1 MPSTPPF
8 SQIVSSGHCLPGEP
22 VSNSALA
29 ERLATLGVETSDDW
43 IRERTGITQRYIADD
58 ALSSSQ
64 LAAEAARMALEEA
77 GVAASDVDLVI
88 VATSTP
94 DMIFPSTA
102 CLVQKHLGIRQGAAF
117 DVQAV
122 CSGFAYAMAT
132 ADLFIRA
139 GKSKLALVI
148 GAEVFSRIMDWTDRS
163 TCVLFG
169 DGAGAVLLKASE
181 TPGILAH
188 RLEARGE
195 HESILRTP
203 GSIRNGEVQGHPFLT
218 MEGQAVFRLAVE
230 VLESSARAVAEEAGL
245 EVSEIDWMV
254 PHQANSRILMATAR
268 KLGLREDQVVTTV
281 QLHANTSAA
290 SVPLAFDHARRQG
303 QLRRGQTV
311 LMQGV
316 GGGFTWGA
324 VLARLGSDFLE
335 HPRV

>member
-1 MPSTPPF
+1 MPTTPVF
-8 SQIVSSGHCLPGEP
+8 SQIVSSGHCLPGTP
-22 VSNSALA
+22 VSNAALA
-29 ERLATLGVETSDDW
+29 ERLAALGVETSDDW
-43 IRERTGITQRYIADD
+43 IRERTGITQRYIAGDE
-58 ALSSSQ
+58 LSSSQ
-64 LAAEAARMALEEA
+64 LAAEAARMALADA
-77 GVAASDVDLVI
+77 GTDVSEVDLVI

-132 ADLFIRA
+132 ADLFIQA
-139 GKSKLALVI
+139 GKARCALVI

-169 DGAGAVLLKASE
+169 DGAGAVLLKAAAS
-181 TPGILAH
+181 PGILAH

-195 HESILRTP
+195 HEAILRTP

-230 VLESSARAVAEEAGL
+230 VLESSARAVADDAGIS
-245 EVSEIDWMV
+245 VSQIDWMV
-254 PHQANSRILMATAR
+254 PHQANSRILLATAR
-268 KLGLREDQVVTTV
+268 RLGLREDQVVTTV

-303 QLRRGQTV
+303 LLHHGQTV

-324 VLARLGSDFLE
+324 VLARLGDGFVEVS
-335 HPRV
+335 V